1 MLTYPNAIIG
11 IKCALP
17 IDIEVSSMSMKLQLK
32 STRVICEAIYYICIS
47 AAVGKKRRQ
56 LIEVKVE
63 DTNNLSSQNMIC
75 GEG

>member
-1 MLTYPNAIIG
+1 MLTCPNAIIG

-17 IDIEVSSMSMKLQLK
+17 IDIEVYSMSMKLQLK

-47 AAVGKKRRQ
+47 AAAGKKRRQ

-63 DTNNLSSQNMIC
+63 DTNNQFTKKIC